1 MSEQIFSDI
10 PQVELLQ
17 WLARGSLKQ
26 NLSRSIRLWVWLR
39 SLYGEDQE
47 RLSLKDGFTLADWR
61 DAFFTATHPKGE
73 AIPKPHDPLCNCA
86 KTTAVWL
93 FNENTGISESEWKRS
108 LISHLGISPSPPENI
123 PPISSTKNINI
134 IQSVGDLEKLLQQ
147 RLFAITRRSLQ
158 ADLTLLAE
166 LSWLEYN
173 GEKYYHVQKLPSRPI
188 THKINSTDLD
198 FLNQEDLADIAR
210 NLSQNIAGVQRFF
223 LKLDYVV
230 TATDEVDNWQY
241 ELKQLWQQTPVPPI
255 KLIYDSARLGQDV
268 ECFVYPVCV
277 YYVQRAVY
285 LCAFGQSPDRQTEWY
300 NFRLDR
306 IQDITAIDWTNPQ
319 IPSILQQRYHQRD
332 LPNPEEIEL
341 QMSKSWGFDF
351 YLPSRIMLLRFERDY
366 HDRYIQDTFR
376 HDTFELISHAKAKSL
391 IRQHI
396 SEKEQQKTLTKLLE
410 SRSPDDAYYKVN
422 YRHGDNNVIMRLRA
436 WRPKLEVI
444 MPQDLRQSI
453 AADITKEMQFYQ
465 DLINL

>member
-1 MSEQIFSDI
+1 M
-10 PQVELLQ
+10 
-17 WLARGSLKQ
+17 
-26 NLSRSIRLWVWLR
+26 
-39 SLYGEDQE
+39 
-47 RLSLKDGFTLADWR
+47 
-61 DAFFTATHPKGE
+61 
-73 AIPKPHDPLCNCA
+73 
-86 KTTAVWL
+86 
-93 FNENTGISESEWKRS
+93 
-108 LISHLGISPSPPENI
+108 
-123 PPISSTKNINI
+123 
-134 IQSVGDLEKLLQQ
+134 
-147 RLFAITRRSLQ
+147 
-158 ADLTLLAE
+158 
-166 LSWLEYN
+166 
-173 GEKYYHVQKLPSRPI
+173 
-188 THKINSTDLD
+188 
-198 FLNQEDLADIAR
+198 
-210 NLSQNIAGVQRFF
+210 
-223 LKLDYVV
+223 
-230 TATDEVDNWQY
+230 
-241 ELKQLWQQTPVPPI
+241 
-255 KLIYDSARLGQDV
+255 

-453 AADITKEMQFYQ
+453 AADITKEMHFYQ